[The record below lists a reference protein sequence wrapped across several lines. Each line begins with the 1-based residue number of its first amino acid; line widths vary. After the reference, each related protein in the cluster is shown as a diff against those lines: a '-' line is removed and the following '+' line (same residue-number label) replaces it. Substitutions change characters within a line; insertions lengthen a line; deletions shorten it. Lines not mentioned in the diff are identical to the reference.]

1 MRAMLAVAGI
11 VAGSL
16 IWAGFT
22 LVGLAAFFAV
32 LPLLQTMLRIAG
44 AAFLIYMGIQ
54 LMRRPAAEP
63 VTGGAEAN
71 ASAARA
77 MFRGFATGVLNPKS
91 LAYFGTIF
99 VLFVPADASTAY
111 RASAFVIVLLDGI
124 LVYGAMAML
133 FSTGPA
139 RSLYLAVR
147 RPIDR
152 VCGAII
158 STFGLRLMLHR

>member
-1 MRAMLAVAGI
+1 
-11 VAGSL
+11 
-16 IWAGFT
+16 
-22 LVGLAAFFAV
+22 
-32 LPLLQTMLRIAG
+32 
-44 AAFLIYMGIQ
+44 
-54 LMRRPAAEP
+54 
-63 VTGGAEAN
+63 
-71 ASAARA
+71 
-77 MFRGFATGVLNPKS
+77 
-91 LAYFGTIF
+91 
-99 VLFVPADASTAY
+99 
-111 RASAFVIVLLDGI
+111 LLDGI